1 MLISLQIDCLENQ
14 MLVVLYAV
22 FRSVRPPEENQ
33 TPVVLYDRLD
43 AAQAL
48 LDAAQALL
56 ASAGFGIQLG
66 RC

>member
-1 MLISLQIDCLENQ
+1 M
-14 MLVVLYAV
+14 
-22 FRSVRPPEENQ
+22 
-33 TPVVLYDRLD
+33 PVVLYDRLDAAQALLD